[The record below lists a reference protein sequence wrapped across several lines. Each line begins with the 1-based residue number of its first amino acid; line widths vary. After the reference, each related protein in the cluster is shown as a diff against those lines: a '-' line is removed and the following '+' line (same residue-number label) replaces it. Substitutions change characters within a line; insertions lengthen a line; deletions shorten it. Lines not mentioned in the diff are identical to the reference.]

1 MRAASPPLGLWP
13 ERWSSSTTTCSQ
25 STQIHLWCIHPFH
38 RSLTSTT
45 AWSIYSMHY
54 HTREVC
60 SPLSSWVQKEIGQH
74 TWGQSREQAL

>member
-45 AWSIYSMHY
+45 AWSIYSIHY
-54 HTREVC
+54 HTR
-60 SPLSSWVQKEIGQH
+60 
-74 TWGQSREQAL
+74 